1 MENDKKKLCTNC
13 EHRQPSNI
21 VIVSDSLCCLLWICL
36 KWYRRPWTC
45 RRDLFCLFI
54 LSLFASFGIR
64 LLRTEK
70 SSKKSSRKGRNEL
83 CVKTLKTIRSRDERI
98 ERYRHN
104 HWKSFTFLSRLYRVR
119 PNRELSLEKK
129 TKPNLKHTQLMC
141 SFWSSAARSVDH
153 DIFCR
158 IFGSLHLLTLSCAPW
173 W

>member
-36 KWYRRPWTC
+36 KWYRR
-45 RRDLFCLFI
+45 RRYRHADEISFVFSFS
-54 LSLFASFGIR
+54 LSFASFGIR

-129 TKPNLKHTQLMC
+129 RNP
-141 SFWSSAARSVDH
+141 
-153 DIFCR
+153 
-158 IFGSLHLLTLSCAPW
+158 TLNTHN
-173 W
+173 